1 MGDLRN
7 ILEQIDGL
15 TKALASGDK
24 SNRWS
29 ELSRED
35 RSALV
40 MKLRASYL
48 RMGNVLEEWNAARS
62 QKERG

>member
-1 MGDLRN
+1 MDDLRN

-15 TKALASGDK
+15 TKALASGGM

-29 ELSRED
+29 ELSREE
-35 RSALV
+35 RSAWV